1 MPASYQ
7 LSALRQT
14 INHSLHIYVDHFPA
28 SMDAKLHFFFLYFS
42 GSQLGSAGYRKQA
55 LDMPHQKL

>member
-28 SMDAKLHFFFLYFS
+28 SMDAKLHFFSFFISVVLS
-42 GSQLGSAGYRKQA
+42 
-55 LDMPHQKL
+55 